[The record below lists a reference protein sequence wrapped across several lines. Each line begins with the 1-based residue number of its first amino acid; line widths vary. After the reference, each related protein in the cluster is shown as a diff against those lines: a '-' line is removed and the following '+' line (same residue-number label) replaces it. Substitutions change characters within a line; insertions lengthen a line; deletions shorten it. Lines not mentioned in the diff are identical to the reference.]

1 MAVSIDKVYQKVLA
15 FANKEQRGYIT
26 PQEFNLFAD
35 QAQIEIFEQYFY
47 DLNQAGRLP
56 GNENVHVDSAD
67 VLENKMQIFEKV
79 DYVNF
84 SQNLI
89 NYTPAYNNDGSLTHP
104 ENHKVVETTIG
115 YTRRY
120 SSPPISLTQSAPDAD
135 NSAFVDMEYKLPDY
149 IYKVHSIFYGGGQGG
164 YSRYEEV
171 EILNANDFDAIARD
185 YAPKLLKPSLNPM
198 FIKAIANVRDNH
210 LRLTV
215 DRGFEKRPNK
225 IVYYK
230 KPAAV
235 NWGYVVVNDK
245 ALYNSTT
252 SIDFELH
259 QSEESELVY
268 RILAFAGIAMQ
279 KPNLTQMAV
288 GLETAKVQQE
298 KQ

>member
-1 MAVSIDKVYQKVLA
+1 MVSIDTVYQRVLA
-15 FANKEQRGYIT
+15 LANKEQRGYIT

-56 GNENVHVDSAD
+56 GNENVHVDAVD
-67 VLENKMQIFEKV
+67 VLENKMQIFEKA

-84 SQNLI
+84 NQNLI
-89 NYTPAYNNDGSLTHP
+89 NYTPAYNIDGSLTHP

-115 YTRRY
+115 YTQRY
-120 SSPPISLTQSAPDAD
+120 SSPAIRLDVNYPYENLDGYI
-135 NSAFVDMEYKLPDY
+135 DMEYKLPDY
-149 IYKVHSIFYGGGQGG
+149 IYKVHSIFYGSGYGG
-164 YSRYEEV
+164 YGRYEEV
-171 EILNANDFDAIARD
+171 EILNANDFDAIARET
-185 YAPKLLKPSLNPM
+185 APRLLKASSNSL
-198 FIKAIANVRDNH
+198 FVKGVANIRDNH

-268 RILAFAGIAMQ
+268 RILVLAGVALE
-279 KPNLTQMAV
+279 KPQLTQVAA
-288 GLETAKVQQE
+288 GLEQVKVKQE

>member
-1 MAVSIDKVYQKVLA
+1 MAISIDTVYQKVLA

-56 GNENVHVDSAD
+56 GNENVHVDSVD

-84 SQNLI
+84 SQDLSGT
-89 NYTPAYNNDGSLTHP
+89 YTFSLPRTEND
-104 ENHKVVETTIG
+104 KVVETTLG

-120 SSPPISLTQSAPDAD
+120 SSPPINLTQSGPDAI
-135 NSAFVDMEYKLPDY
+135 NSDYEDMEYKLPDY
-149 IYKVHSIFYGGGQGG
+149 IYKVHSVFYGSGYGG
-164 YSRYEEV
+164 YGRYEEV
-171 EILNANDFDAIARD
+171 EILNANDFDAIARET
-185 YAPKLLKPSLNPM
+185 APRLLRASSNSL
-198 FIKAIANVRDNH
+198 FVKGVANIRDNH

-215 DRGFEKRPNK
+215 DRAFEKRPNK